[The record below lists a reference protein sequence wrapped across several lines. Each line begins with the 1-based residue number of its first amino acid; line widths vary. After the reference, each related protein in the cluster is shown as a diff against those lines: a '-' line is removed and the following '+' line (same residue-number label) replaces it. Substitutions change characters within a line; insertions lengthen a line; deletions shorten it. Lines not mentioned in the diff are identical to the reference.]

1 MKPDIKV
8 YLVSILHRGETFMDI
23 YQKLKNLDIE
33 LPQAP
38 KAMAMYVPV
47 KTVGNLVYVSGQGPL
62 HEGKITCAG
71 KVGKDVTIEQAIA
84 AARLIAVNTL
94 AALHEHIGDL
104 NKIKSVVKVLG
115 FVASAEGFNE
125 QPGVING
132 FSEVLVEVFGE
143 NGRHAR
149 SAVGANELPMDISV
163 EIESIFELDM

>member
-1 MKPDIKV
+1 
-8 YLVSILHRGETFMDI
+8 MDI
-23 YQKLKNLDIE
+23 YQRLKELGIE
-33 LPQAP
+33 LPQSP

-47 KTVGNLVYVSGQGPL
+47 KVAGNLVYVSGQGPL
-62 HEGKITCAG
+62 HEGKLICTG
-71 KVGKDVTIEQAIA
+71 KVGGDISVEQAQA

-115 FVASAEGFNE
+115 FVASADGFNE
-125 QPGVING
+125 QPSVING
-132 FSEVLVEVFGE
+132 FSEVLVDVFGE

-149 SAVGANELPMDISV
+149 SAVGTNELPMDISV